1 MTGRSRG
8 LRMELAPDSL
18 QPDDALPFTIAL
30 GAAAYLSGFA
40 TEGYEPHKL

>member
-1 MTGRSRG
+1 
-8 LRMELAPDSL
+8 MELAPDSL

-30 GAAAYLSGFA
+30 GA

>member
-30 GAAAYLSGFA
+30 GAAAYLSA